1 MATIYIV
8 TDGDYSDYSI
18 YGVFSTKKNAERF
31 RDHCCLG
38 GYIEEWGL
46 DFPGPATEN
55 KLFWKV
61 FLDDDGNILDVDSA
75 ISDRFPRPAE
85 IEYVR
90 SRFGKAQSRW
100 GAQCWATDR
109 EHAIKIA
116 HDLWAQ
122 NKARR

>member
-18 YGVFSTKKNAERF
+18 YGVFSTEKNAERF
-31 RDHCCLG
+31 RDHCCLTG
-38 GYIEEWGL
+38 NIEEWEL
-46 DFPGPATEN
+46 DLPGPATEN

-61 FLDDDGNILDVDSA
+61 FLDDDGNTLDVDGS
-75 ISDRFPRPAE
+75 ISWQFPRPAV
-85 IEYVR
+85 INYIR
-90 SRFGKAQSRW
+90 SPFGEAQSVW
-100 GAQCWATDR
+100 VAHCWATDR

-122 NKARR
+122 NKARS